1 MFLSWGSIFGGPSVV
16 HVSCGSCKLT
26 SAFKTNSACKQER
39 IAESSRKILRLR
51 VSFFLALETN
61 GNFLLSD
68 HPPPF
73 PLCTPPTSRQYYCSK
88 ISFHLGCCHPSLVPW
103 RSFWVSVFFFLN
115 RIHCPTC
122 SRKVYG
128 RMRSLRTLCRQ
139 LHDPA
144 VRCHANATTK
154 LFVALRDHKTS

>member
-88 ISFHLGCCHPSLVPW
+88 ISFHLGCCHPSLVLW
-103 RSFWVSVFFFLN
+103 RSFWVSVFFFQTGF
-115 RIHCPTC
+115 IA
-122 SRKVYG
+122 
-128 RMRSLRTLCRQ
+128 Q
-139 LHDPA
+139 LAQGKSTDEC
-144 VRCHANATTK
+144 VRCGHYAANYMIRQSGVTLTQPPN
-154 LFVALRDHKTS
+154 FS